1 MHNAIAAIPSVD
13 AQIATLD
20 SQVRESLLHTRSANT
35 RKAQASDLRRFTA
48 FASSLGLD
56 AADAT
61 TAARY
66 LAHLDAQGAATA
78 TIRRHASS
86 LQTCIPSTAH
96 PAVTALLD
104 GITRARAAQG
114 AAPQRQAAALAP
126 ADLAAMLR
134 ALPATLAGLRNRALL
149 LLGFTI
155 GCREAELVALSVADL
170 AFDAQR
176 GLLVNIRQSKT
187 DQHGHGRL
195 AVVPYGLPS
204 ACPVAAVRAWLQAA
218 SITSGPVLRSVSR
231 HGTVGGTLSTRAI
244 DGIIQ
249 AAAAAA
255 GIQQHLT
262 GHSLRAGLVTAAFD
276 AGVPEAD
283 IMRQTGHRSVATL
296 RRYRRTLDAWQSN
309 AAAPVLQ
316 AIR

>member
-1 MHNAIAAIPSVD
+1 MHTAIATIPSVD

-20 SQVRESLLHTRSANT
+20 GAVRDSLLHTRAAAT
-35 RKAQASDLRRFTA
+35 RKAQASDLRRFAA
-48 FASSLGLD
+48 FAASLGLD
-56 AADAT
+56 ATDAT

-114 AAPQRQAAALAP
+114 TAPQRQAAALAP
-126 ADLAAMLR
+126 ATLAAMLR
-134 ALPATLAGLRNRALL
+134 ALPATLAGLRTRALL
-149 LLGFTI
+149 LLGFASA
-155 GCREAELVALSVADL
+155 CRESELVALSVADL

-176 GLLVNIRQSKT
+176 GLLVTIRHGKT
-187 DQHGHGRL
+187 DQTGSGRL
-195 AVVPYGLPS
+195 VAIPYGTAG

-218 SITSGPVLRSVSR
+218 CITSGPVLRSVSR
-231 HGTVGGTLSTRAI
+231 HGTVGAALSTRAV

-249 AAAAAA
+249 AAADAA

-262 GHSLRAGLVTAAFD
+262 GHSLRSGLVTAAFD

-296 RRYRRTLDAWQSN
+296 RRYRRTLDAWQGN

>member
-13 AQIATLD
+13 AQIAALD
-20 SQVRESLLHTRSANT
+20 GAVRDSLLHTRAVAT
-35 RKAQASDLRRFTA
+35 RTAQASDLRRFAA
-48 FASSLGLD
+48 FAASLGLD
-56 AADAT
+56 ATDAT

-104 GITRARAAQG
+104 GITRARAAKG

-126 ADLAAMLR
+126 ATLATMLR
-134 ALPATLAGLRNRALL
+134 TQPATLAGLRTRALL
-149 LLGFTI
+149 LLGFTL
-155 GCREAELVALSVADL
+155 GCRESELVALSVADL
-170 AFDAQR
+170 AVDAQR
-176 GLLVNIRQSKT
+176 GLLVTIRHGKT
-187 DQHGHGRL
+187 DQLGLGRL
-195 AVVPYGLPS
+195 AVVPYGRQG
-204 ACPVAAVRAWLQAA
+204 ACPVTAVREWLQAA
-218 SITSGPVLRSVSR
+218 GITHGPVLRSVSR
-231 HGTVGGTLSTRAI
+231 HGTVGDALSTRAVDSI
-244 DGIIQ
+244 LQ
-249 AAAAAA
+249 AAADAA

-262 GHSLRAGLVTAAFD
+262 GHSLRSGFVTAAYN

-283 IMRQTGHRSVATL
+283 IMRQTGHRSVASL

-316 AIR
+316 AVH